1 MSFDELQSKW
11 QSHDHSLPLNVTLEL
26 LQQEVR
32 RNQTQF
38 ESQLFRRDMV
48 EVIIAFALTCFFF
61 PVGIY
66 RSDWTLCFLGIIC
79 LGVGAFFLID
89 RQIQRSKRPKC
100 EEGLEST
107 IRNSLWQINHQIWLL
122 KNILWWYLLPLV
134 IGWAAFVGKSM
145 WNKPLEDV
153 QWHFVMR
160 VYVVLCFAFFYFVYW
175 LNQRA
180 VKKCLEPRIK
190 ELKALEDLLASLKE

>member
-1 MSFDELQSKW
+1 M
-11 QSHDHSLPLNVTLEL
+11 
-26 LQQEVR
+26 
-32 RNQTQF
+32 
-38 ESQLFRRDMV
+38 
-48 EVIIAFALTCFFF
+48 
-61 PVGIY
+61 
-66 RSDWTLCFLGIIC
+66 
-79 LGVGAFFLID
+79 ID